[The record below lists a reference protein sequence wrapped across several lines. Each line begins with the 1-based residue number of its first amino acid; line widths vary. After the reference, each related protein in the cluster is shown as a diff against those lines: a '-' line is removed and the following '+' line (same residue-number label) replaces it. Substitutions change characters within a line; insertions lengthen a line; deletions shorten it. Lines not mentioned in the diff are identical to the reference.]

1 MILKTQAPS
10 HSSHSKT
17 GWMAVGAVA
26 LIFISTIAVY
36 LPGLRGPFVF
46 DDRANLIEQ
55 PEIHITELNIDS
67 LSRAARSG
75 GSGPLGRPIAM
86 TSFAVNFYFAGLS
99 TFAYKTTNLA
109 IHLMSGLL
117 IYLLT
122 ARLLAH
128 VPYLQHGINTFTTI
142 NKRRWI
148 GLAIAAIWLCHPL
161 NVTSVLYVVQR
172 MNSLA
177 TLFMLAGL
185 LTYVIGREQIREGR
199 YLGLLTVF
207 GAVPGFTLLAM
218 LSKENGALLPMLVIL
233 IEIFFFR
240 FIAAPNLSRPF
251 KWLWW
256 IVFAGPVLAGLVM
269 IGLKPRVFLN
279 LDGYGLRD
287 FTLGERLLTEGRVL
301 WFYLRLIVLPD
312 IRDMGLYHDDI
323 VTSRGLFDPVST
335 LPALLG
341 ITGLIAGAIFLRR
354 RQPLLAFGILWFFA
368 GHSLESTFIPL
379 ELAHD
384 HRNYL
389 PMWGILLIVIWYL
402 ARPYP
407 KFSDHPALR
416 YGVIALVFVMMSF
429 ATYARANF
437 WKSEWSLVN
446 HDVLNHPE
454 SARAHVS
461 LGIAQYERGL
471 HDQAQQSFVTAANL
485 DASNTST
492 IIRVVQHHYLW
503 KKNIPEPLLTEME
516 HRLMSHALHPVTL
529 WTYEPLIRVTRPN
542 RALQLRIL
550 GIYERVVSK
559 SGKLLPPEWIAK
571 TEYIMAF
578 EAFHRGD
585 TRQAIERIN
594 RAISLNPRDPGFYL
608 LESEIYMK
616 LKNQQK
622 VRESMAHLDRMD
634 PSLYA
639 TEADRAAA
647 IRRWLQSR

>member
-1 MILKTQAPS
+1 MRWAT
-10 HSSHSKT
+10 
-17 GWMAVGAVA
+17 VGAIV
-26 LIFISTIAVY
+26 LIVVSTIAVY

-55 PEIHITELNIDS
+55 PQIHISELNFES
-67 LSRAARSG
+67 LSRAAQSS

-86 TSFAVNFYFAGLS
+86 ASFAVNYYFAGLN
-99 TFAYKTTNLA
+99 TFAYKATNLA
-109 IHLMSGLL
+109 IHLISGLL

-122 ARLLAH
+122 VRLLTHAPH
-128 VPYLQHGINTFTTI
+128 PRNVTRTFLTQD
-142 NKRRWI
+142 RRQWI
-148 GLAIAAIWLCHPL
+148 GLAVAAIWLCHPL
-161 NVTSVLYVVQR
+161 NLTSVLYIVQR

-185 LTYVIGREQIREGR
+185 LTYAIGREQIRDGR
-199 YLGLLTVF
+199 RLGLLTVF

-218 LSKENGALLPMLVIL
+218 LSKENGALLPLLVIL
-233 IEIFFFR
+233 IEVFFFR
-240 FIAAPNLSRPF
+240 FTAAPGLSRPF

-256 IVFAGPVLAGLVM
+256 IMFAAPVLAGLVM

-287 FTLGERLLTEGRVL
+287 FTLGERLLTESRVL

-312 IRDMGLYHDDI
+312 IRDMGLYHDDLA
-323 VTSRGLFDPVST
+323 TSRGLLDPIST

-341 ITGLIAGAIFLRR
+341 IAGLIAGAILFRR
-354 RQPLLAFGILWFFA
+354 RQPLLAFGILWFLA
-368 GHSLESTFIPL
+368 AHSLESTFIPL

-389 PMWGILLIVIWYL
+389 PMWGILLIVVWYL

-407 KFSDHPALR
+407 KLSDHPVLR
-416 YGVIALVFVMMSF
+416 YGVIVLVFMMMSF

-437 WKSEWSLVN
+437 WKNEWSLVN
-446 HDVLNHPE
+446 HDVLNHPQ

-471 HDQAQQSFVTAANL
+471 HEKAQQSFITAANL

-503 KKNIPEPLLTEME
+503 KKSIPDSLLTEME

-550 GIYERVVSK
+550 DIYERVVSK

-585 TRQAIERIN
+585 TRTAIERIN
-594 RAISLNPRDPGFYL
+594 RAISLNPRDPGFFL
-608 LESEIYMK
+608 FESEIYMK
-616 LKNQQK
+616 LNNRGK
-622 VRESMAHLDRMD
+622 VRESMAHLEQLDTRLD
-634 PSLYA
+634 SPD
-639 TEADRAAA
+639 ADRAAT
-647 IRRWLQSR
+647 IRHWLKTR

>member
-1 MILKTQAPS
+1 MKKRWQQLSGA
-10 HSSHSKT
+10 HAA
-17 GWMAVGAVA
+17 WLVAVA
-26 LIFISTIAVY
+26 IICTTWLVY
-36 LPGLRGPFVF
+36 FPGLNGPFVF

-55 PEIHITELNIDS
+55 PQIHVSELNFES
-67 LSRAARSG
+67 LSRAAQSS

-86 TSFAVNFYFAGLS
+86 ASFAVNYYFAGLNA
-99 TFAYKTTNLA
+99 FAYKATNLA
-109 IHLMSGLL
+109 IHLISGLL

-122 ARLLAH
+122 VRLLGH
-128 VPYLQHGINTFTTI
+128 VPHLQDVTRTFLTQDR
-142 NKRRWI
+142 RRWI
-148 GLAIAAIWLCHPL
+148 GLAVAAIWLCHPL
-161 NVTSVLYVVQR
+161 NLTSVLYIVQR

-177 TLFMLAGL
+177 TLFMLTGL
-185 LTYVIGREQIREGR
+185 LTYAIGREQIREGR
-199 YLGLLTVF
+199 RLGLLTVF

-218 LSKENGALLPMLVIL
+218 HSKENGALLPVLVIL
-233 IEIFFFR
+233 VEVFFFR
-240 FIAAPNLSRPF
+240 FVAAPGTSRPF

-256 IVFAGPVLAGLVM
+256 IVFAGPVLAGLIM

-279 LDGYGLRD
+279 LDGYSFRD
-287 FTLGERLLTEGRVL
+287 FTLGDRLLTEGRVL

-323 VTSRGLFDPVST
+323 ATSRGLLDPIST

-341 ITGLIAGAIFLRR
+341 IAGLIAGTILLRR

-368 GHSLESTFIPL
+368 AHSLESTFIPL

-389 PMWGILLIVIWYL
+389 PMWGILLIVVWYL

-407 KFSDHPALR
+407 KLSDHPALR
-416 YGVIALVFVMMSF
+416 YSVIALVFVMMSF

-446 HDVLNHPE
+446 HDVLNHPQ

-471 HDQAQQSFVTAANL
+471 HEQAQQSFITAANL
-485 DASNTST
+485 DASNTTT

-503 KKNIPEPLLTEME
+503 KKNIPESLLTEME

-550 GIYERVVSK
+550 EIYERVVSK
-559 SGKLLPPEWIAK
+559 SEKLLPPEWYAK
-571 TEYIMAF
+571 AEYIIAF

-585 TRQAIERIN
+585 TRKAIERIN
-594 RAISLNPRDPGFYL
+594 RAISLNPHDPGFFL

-616 LKNQQK
+616 LNNQRK
-622 VRESMAHLDRMD
+622 VTESMARLDQLDAR
-634 PSLYA
+634 LYPLD
-639 TEADRAAA
+639 TDRATA
-647 IRRWLQSR
+647 IRRWLQTRVR

>member
-1 MILKTQAPS
+1 MALVTQTPKP
-10 HSSHSKT
+10 HSHSKMKWT
-17 GWMAVGAVA
+17 AVGAMI
-26 LIFISTIAVY
+26 LIVISAIVVY
-36 LPGLRGPFVF
+36 LPGLNGPFVF

-55 PEIHITELNIDS
+55 PQIHVSKLNFEN
-67 LSRAARSG
+67 LLRATRSS

-86 TSFAVNFYFAGLS
+86 ASFAVNYYFAGLN

-109 IHLMSGLL
+109 IHLVGGLL

-122 ARLLAH
+122 VRLLAH
-128 VPYLQHGINTFTTI
+128 VPYLQDFARTFLTQDR
-142 NKRRWI
+142 RRWI
-148 GLAIAAIWLCHPL
+148 GLAVAAIWLSHPL
-161 NVTSVLYVVQR
+161 NLTSVLYIVQR

-185 LTYVIGREQIREGR
+185 LTYVVGRKQILDGHR
-199 YLGLLTVF
+199 LGLLTVF
-207 GAVPGFTLLAM
+207 GAVPVFTLLAM
-218 LSKENGALLPMLVIL
+218 LSKENGALLPLLVIL
-233 IEIFFFR
+233 IELFFFR
-240 FIAAPNLSRPF
+240 FIAAPDLSRPF

-287 FTLGERLLTEGRVL
+287 FTLGDRLLTECRVL

-312 IRDMGLYHDDI
+312 IRGMGLYHDDI
-323 VTSRGLFDPVST
+323 PISRDLLDPIST

-341 ITGLIAGAIFLRR
+341 IVCLIAGAISLRR

-368 GHSLESTFIPL
+368 AHSLESTLIPL
-379 ELAHD
+379 EIAHD

-389 PMWGILLIVIWYL
+389 PMWGILLIIVWYL

-407 KFSDHPALR
+407 KLSDHPALR
-416 YGVIALVFVMMSF
+416 YSVIALVFVMMSF
-429 ATYARANF
+429 ATFARANF

-446 HDVLNHPE
+446 HDVLNHPQ

-461 LGIAQYERGL
+461 LGIAQYERSL
-471 HDQAQQSFVTAANL
+471 HEQAQQSFITAANL
-485 DASNTST
+485 DASNTTT

-516 HRLMSHALHPVTL
+516 HRLLLHPLHPVTL

-542 RALQLRIL
+542 RALQLRVL

-559 SGKLLPPEWIAK
+559 SGNLLPPEWLAK
-571 TEYIMAF
+571 AEYILAF

-585 TRQAIERIN
+585 TRKATRHIS
-594 RAISLNPRDPGFYL
+594 RAISLNPDDLGFFL

-616 LKNQQK
+616 LNNKQK
-622 VRESMAHLDRMD
+622 VRASMARLDELDTRL
-634 PSLYA
+634 PA
-639 TEADRAAA
+639 PEADRAAA
-647 IRRWLQSR
+647 VRRWLLTR

>member
-1 MILKTQAPS
+1 MAY
-10 HSSHSKT
+10 SSLMKKPWQQFKGVHAA
-17 GWMAVGAVA
+17 WLMAIITVITAW
-26 LIFISTIAVY
+26 LIY
-36 LPGLRGPFVF
+36 LPGLHGPFVF
-46 DDRANLIEQ
+46 DDRVNLIEQ
-55 PEIHITELNIDS
+55 SQIHITELSLEN
-67 LSRAARSG
+67 LSRAAQSS

-86 TSFAVNFYFAGLS
+86 GSFAVNYYFAGLN

-122 ARLLAH
+122 MRLLAH
-128 VPYLQHGINTFTTI
+128 VPYLQNHTQAFLTQDR
-142 NKRRWI
+142 RRWL
-148 GLAIAAIWLCHPL
+148 GLAVAAIWLCHPL
-161 NVTSVLYVVQR
+161 NVTSVLYIVQR

-185 LTYVIGREQIREGR
+185 LTYAIGRKQILDGR
-199 YLGLLTVF
+199 RLGLLTVF
-207 GAVPGFTLLAM
+207 GAVPVFTLLAM
-218 LSKENGALLPMLVIL
+218 LSKENGALLPLLVIL
-233 IEIFFFR
+233 IEVFFFR
-240 FIAAPNLSRPF
+240 FVAAPGISRPF

-301 WFYLRLIVLPD
+301 WFYLRLIILPD
-312 IRDMGLYHDDI
+312 IREMGLYHDDI
-323 VTSRGLFDPVST
+323 ATSRGLLDPVST

-341 ITGLIAGAIFLRR
+341 IAGLIAGAILFRQ
-354 RQPLLAFGILWFFA
+354 RQPLLAFGILWFLA
-368 GHSLESTFIPL
+368 AHSLESTFIPL

-389 PMWGILLIVIWYL
+389 PMWGILLIVVWYL

-407 KFSDHPALR
+407 KLSDHPALR
-416 YGVIALVFVMMSF
+416 YVVIALVFVMMSF

-437 WKSEWSLVN
+437 WKDEWSLVN
-446 HDVLNHPE
+446 HDVLNHPQ

-461 LGIAQYERGL
+461 LGIAQHERGL
-471 HDQAQQSFVTAANL
+471 HEQAQQSFIRAANL
-485 DASNTST
+485 DASNTTT

-503 KKNIPEPLLTEME
+503 KKNIPESLLVEME
-516 HRLMSHALHPVTL
+516 YRLMSHALHPVTL
-529 WTYEPLIRVTRPN
+529 WTYEPLIRTTRPN

-550 GIYERVVSK
+550 GIYEQVLTK
-559 SGKLLPPEWIAK
+559 SEKLLPPEWIAK
-571 TEYIMAF
+571 AEYILAY

-585 TRQAIERIN
+585 TRKAVGHIS
-594 RAISLNPRDPGFYL
+594 RAISLNPDDLGFFL

-616 LKNQQK
+616 LNNKQK
-622 VRESMAHLDRMD
+622 AKASMARLDKLD
-634 PSLYA
+634 TGLPA
-639 TEADRAAA
+639 PEASRAATV
-647 IRRWLQSR
+647 RRWLQTR

>member
-1 MILKTQAPS
+1 MKKTWQQFSGLYAA
-10 HSSHSKT
+10 
-17 GWMAVGAVA
+17 WMVAVA
-26 LIFISTIAVY
+26 IVITACLIYI
-36 LPGLRGPFVF
+36 PGLNGPFVF

-55 PEIHITELNIDS
+55 PQIHITELSLEN
-67 LSRAARSG
+67 LSRAAQSS

-86 TSFAVNFYFAGLS
+86 ASFAVNYYFAGLN

-122 ARLLAH
+122 VRLLAH
-128 VPYLQHGINTFTTI
+128 VPHLQNHTQAFLTQDR
-142 NKRRWI
+142 RRWL
-148 GLAIAAIWLCHPL
+148 GMAVAAIWLCHPL
-161 NVTSVLYVVQR
+161 NVTSVLYIVQR

-185 LTYVIGREQIREGR
+185 LTYAIGRKQILDGR
-199 YLGLLTVF
+199 GLGLLTVF
-207 GAVPGFTLLAM
+207 GAVPVFTLLAM
-218 LSKENGALLPMLVIL
+218 HSKENGALLPLLVIL
-233 IEIFFFR
+233 IEVFFFR
-240 FIAAPNLSRPF
+240 FTTAPGLSRPF

-256 IVFAGPVLAGLVM
+256 IMFAAPVLAGLVM
-269 IGLKPRVFLN
+269 IGLKPRTFLN

-323 VTSRGLFDPVST
+323 ATSRGLLDPMST

-341 ITGLIAGAIFLRR
+341 IAGLIAGAILFRR

-368 GHSLESTFIPL
+368 AHSLESTFIPL

-389 PMWGILLIVIWYL
+389 PMWGILLIVVWYL

-407 KFSDHPALR
+407 KLSDHPVLR
-416 YGVIALVFVMMSF
+416 YGVIVLVFMMMSF

-446 HDVLNHPE
+446 HDVLNHPK

-471 HDQAQQSFVTAANL
+471 HEKAQQSFITAANL
-485 DASNTST
+485 DASNTTT

-503 KKNIPEPLLTEME
+503 KKDIPEPLLAELE
-516 HRLMSHALHPVTL
+516 HRLMSHALHPVVL
-529 WTYEPLIRVTRPN
+529 WTYEPLIRATRPN
-542 RALQLRIL
+542 RQLQLRIL
-550 GIYERVVSK
+550 GIYQR
-559 SGKLLPPEWIAK
+559 LAARTDTTLPPEWQAK
-571 TEYIMAF
+571 PEYILSF

-585 TRQAIERIN
+585 YRQALARIN
-594 RAISLNPRDPGFYL
+594 RAIVLNPQDPTFYL
-608 LESEIYMK
+608 LASEIFIK
-616 LKNQQK
+616 LNDLP
-622 VRESMAHLDRMD
+622 RARAILGRMD
-634 PSLYA
+634 RLDNTLYPYDM
-639 TEADRAAA
+639 DRAAN
-647 IRRWLQSR
+647 IRRQLQTR

>member
-1 MILKTQAPS
+1 MKKPWQPFTRRHATWL
-10 HSSHSKT
+10 
-17 GWMAVGAVA
+17 VA
-26 LIFISTIAVY
+26 IAIVVTTWLVY
-36 LPGLRGPFVF
+36 LPGLNGPFVF
-46 DDRANLIEQ
+46 DDRANLIDQ
-55 PEIHITELNIDS
+55 PQIHITELNFEN

-86 TSFAVNFYFAGLS
+86 TSFAVNYYFAGLN
-99 TFAYKTTNLA
+99 TFAYKATNLA
-109 IHLMSGLL
+109 IHLMCGLL

-122 ARLLAH
+122 VRLLAH
-128 VPYLQHGINTFTTI
+128 VPHLQDHAQTFLTQDR
-142 NKRRWI
+142 RRWI
-148 GLAIAAIWLCHPL
+148 GMAVAAIWLSHPL
-161 NVTSVLYVVQR
+161 NLTSVLYIVQR

-185 LTYVIGREQIREGR
+185 LTYAIGREQIRDGR
-199 YLGLLTVF
+199 RLGLLTVF
-207 GAVPGFTLLAM
+207 GAVPAFTLLAM
-218 LSKENGALLPMLVIL
+218 HSKENGALLPVLVIL
-233 IEIFFFR
+233 VEVFFFR
-240 FIAAPNLSRPF
+240 FVAAPGLSRSF

-256 IVFAGPVLAGLVM
+256 IIFAGPVLTGLVM

-279 LDGYGLRD
+279 LDGYGFRD

-312 IRDMGLYHDDI
+312 IRDMGLYHDDMA
-323 VTSRGLFDPVST
+323 TSRGLLDPFST

-341 ITGLIAGAIFLRR
+341 IAGLIAGAFLLRR
-354 RQPLLAFGILWFFA
+354 RQPLLAFGILWFLA
-368 GHSLESTFIPL
+368 AHSLESTFIPL

-389 PMWGILLIVIWYL
+389 AMWGILLIVVWYL

-407 KFSDHPALR
+407 KLSDHPALR
-416 YGVIALVFVMMSF
+416 YSVIALVFVMMGF

-446 HDVLNHPE
+446 HDVLNHPQ

-471 HDQAQQSFVTAANL
+471 HEQAQHSFITAANL
-485 DASNTST
+485 DAPNTST

-503 KKNIPEPLLTEME
+503 KKNIPEPLLVEME
-516 HRLMSHALHPVTL
+516 HRLMSHPLHPVTL

-542 RALQLRIL
+542 RVLQLRIL

-559 SGKLLPPEWIAK
+559 SEKLLPPEWIAK
-571 TEYIMAF
+571 TEYILAY

-585 TRQAIERIN
+585 AREAIGHIN
-594 RAISLNPRDPGFYL
+594 RAISLNPHDPGFLL
-608 LESEIYMK
+608 LESEIYIK
-616 LKNQQK
+616 LNNQRK
-622 VRESMAHLDRMD
+622 VRESMARLDRLD

-647 IRRWLQSR
+647 IRRWLQTR